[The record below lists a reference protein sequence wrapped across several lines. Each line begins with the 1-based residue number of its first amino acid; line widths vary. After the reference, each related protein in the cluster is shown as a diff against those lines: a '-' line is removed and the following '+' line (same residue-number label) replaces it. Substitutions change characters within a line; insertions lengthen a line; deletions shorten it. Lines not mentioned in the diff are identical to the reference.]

1 MPEFDRLLPI
11 SVQSFEKLRDEKCVY
26 VDKTEYI
33 YRIVHDVAQY
43 FLSRPRR
50 FGKSLLLS
58 TMRAYWKGQK
68 ELFSGL
74 AIEKLEKNHPEA
86 WVKHPVFYIDFN
98 VDNYNEANT
107 LEAVLDEHL
116 REWEEEYGI
125 TNPQGSYGIRFRK
138 VIKTAHEKTGL
149 RCVILVDE
157 YDKPLLDRI
166 DAYELQQH
174 AKSVL
179 KGFFSALKNRDEDI
193 QSIFITG
200 VSKFHK
206 VSIFSDLNQLRDISL
221 NEEFS
226 GVCGITE
233 SELSSNFAP
242 EIKAMA
248 EKRQISVEECLRKLK
263 QQYDGYRFHQD
274 GVPVYNPFSVINA
287 LCDKEFGSYWFES
300 GTPTFLVKQLRAMEF
315 DARRFTDHT
324 IYANASLLKDYSV
337 DNPDPIPLL
346 YQTGYL
352 TIVDYDAEGC
362 EYTLAFPNHEVKYG
376 FLQNLMPEYV
386 TDCGASSGL
395 DVFTLRRYT
404 NQGDVESIMRVLTA
418 LFARITYTK
427 KEDPFEHYFQTVIY
441 LVFTLLGQ
449 FAECEMHTFAGRI
462 DCRVQTRKYI
472 YLFEFKRDE
481 SAEKALQ
488 QIDDKSY
495 TLPFVADSRKLYKI
509 GVSFDSEKRLLS
521 EWKVES

>member
-157 YDKPLLDRI
+157 YDKPLLDLI

-226 GVCGITE
+226 GICGITE

-248 EKRQISVEECLRKLK
+248 EKRQISEEECLRKLK

-274 GVPVYNPFSVINA
+274 GAPVYNPFSVINA

-324 IYANASLLKDYSV
+324 IYANASLLKDYSA

-352 TIVDYDAEGC
+352 TIADYDAEGC

-395 DVFTLRRYT
+395 DIFTLRRYT

-418 LFARITYTK
+418 LFARITYTR

-449 FAECEMHTFAGRI
+449 FAECEMHTFSGRI